1 MSAPASAPAARLAL
15 IATAGAA
22 VIVPLAYFPPLEAPF
37 VVPKMAALLIA
48 AALAF
53 VAFSLHRVA
62 RPGARLIARP
72 VAVGLVLVMAT
83 TLASWAVAVGGPA
96 GTPYALAATAR
107 WAALF
112 GIACGAVIVARE
124 QASRKT
130 LLEAV
135 TVAASVVSVLGLC
148 QHFNLA
154 SLPIPVISAPGST
167 FGNRNF
173 GGETIALSL
182 PLGVAALV
190 SARVEGRRT
199 ATRLLAGALLLQLL
213 YLAATRTRGAWFG
226 AAVGLTAFFALWRPR
241 LSRAV
246 VGAGIGA
253 VVLAGVVAVVPGPLN
268 KRDVGDAKRYA
279 SGAVVAESSFDPHSP
294 AIHER
299 IGIWRRA
306 AAMWREHPIW
316 GVGPGNWQVW
326 FPYYAEP
333 GALQDRVLTVTV
345 VARQAHDDL
354 LERGGETGAV
364 GVAAL
369 LVLAIAAGVA
379 VRRRARAADPGVRVS
394 AAAGGGALAALVGC
408 GVTGFPLEMPGTLT
422 LAGVALG
429 LAAAA
434 APSETTVGAMA
445 TASVVRR
452 LARQATVALS
462 AVLLLAAGVAAKR
475 QVLGSYWLGEG
486 VRALRR
492 DHGAAGGRAAEPA
505 LERARNETPGS
516 YHVWLRLAHAA
527 TRMDDAQ
534 AAAEAAQ
541 RALAIEPWAPNA
553 WATVAAAQLQAG
565 DPVAAHASATRA
577 LTLLHDLP
585 HALMIDAQATAALG
599 EPRAATQ
606 AREHLRALAQTPSS
620 DKDTIKEA
628 RDIIAHLDYRAVDG
642 DRDKGR

>member
-1 MSAPASAPAARLAL
+1 
-15 IATAGAA
+15 
-22 VIVPLAYFPPLEAPF
+22 
-37 VVPKMAALLIA
+37 
-48 AALAF
+48 
-53 VAFSLHRVA
+53 
-62 RPGARLIARP
+62 
-72 VAVGLVLVMAT
+72 
-83 TLASWAVAVGGPA
+83 
-96 GTPYALAATAR
+96 
-107 WAALF
+107 
-112 GIACGAVIVARE
+112 
-124 QASRKT
+124 
-130 LLEAV
+130 
-135 TVAASVVSVLGLC
+135 
-148 QHFNLA
+148 
-154 SLPIPVISAPGST
+154 
-167 FGNRNF
+167 
-173 GGETIALSL
+173 
-182 PLGVAALV
+182 
-190 SARVEGRRT
+190 
-199 ATRLLAGALLLQLL
+199 
-213 YLAATRTRGAWFG
+213 
-226 AAVGLTAFFALWRPR
+226 
-241 LSRAV
+241 
-246 VGAGIGA
+246 
-253 VVLAGVVAVVPGPLN
+253 
-268 KRDVGDAKRYA
+268 
-279 SGAVVAESSFDPHSP
+279 
-294 AIHER
+294 
-299 IGIWRRA
+299 
-306 AAMWREHPIW
+306 
-316 GVGPGNWQVW
+316 
-326 FPYYAEP
+326 
-333 GALQDRVLTVTV
+333 
-345 VARQAHDDL
+345 
-354 LERGGETGAV
+354 
-364 GVAAL
+364 
-369 LVLAIAAGVA
+369 
-379 VRRRARAADPGVRVS
+379 
-394 AAAGGGALAALVGC
+394 
-408 GVTGFPLEMPGTLT
+408 MPGTLT

-628 RDIIAHLDYRAVDG
+628 RDIIAHLNYRAVDG